1 MESRNK
7 GMGKVALGVLSSL
20 SESYTLLPFMVFSS
34 LISEKTGKVDFLVP
48 VIVIYSIE
56 RACLIGLRGLGEIRN
71 PQRIMKGGLSIAIL
85 GALLM
90 LISCYYYPLLMVS
103 AVLVGIGL
111 APLRA
116 MFVPLFSA
124 LVEKDK
130 ELKKAKN
137 IGTLLYLAIMVVA
150 MALGGLSLPVVPV
163 LFLLYLCYCLH
174 VVAAIDGDELFGKE
188 RAFDRSSSNPAFIVF
203 GILALVCLL
212 ILRQYQ
218 TSGISYLMWATPI
231 IVVTF
236 TAIEIY
242 RHRDYRDYSYSAYW
256 VGAVKSFLVLYSLV
270 YHTSVE
276 DGASA
281 MLVYLALAVSSMVSP
296 IVGKIMGR
304 KLGGKV
310 LIKLC
315 LILSSLFSFLL
326 VVPQAAISLL
336 GLFLSSTWANVI
348 SSEVG
353 ARYMEDSR
361 YIKNERALV
370 RFRLQTAG
378 SIIEQLCLF
387 FTIYIMGDVSIHEN
401 ILAPYAAGVPDA
413 WVSLPLRASGFI
425 CSLLLLAAAL
435 AIVFFSGK
443 RKAEVR

>member
-1 MESRNK
+1 M
-7 GMGKVALGVLSSL
+7 
-20 SESYTLLPFMVFSS
+20 
-34 LISEKTGKVDFLVP
+34 
-48 VIVIYSIE
+48 
-56 RACLIGLRGLGEIRN
+56 
-71 PQRIMKGGLSIAIL
+71 
-85 GALLM
+85 
-90 LISCYYYPLLMVS
+90 
-103 AVLVGIGL
+103 
-111 APLRA
+111 
-116 MFVPLFSA
+116 
-124 LVEKDK
+124 
-130 ELKKAKN
+130 
-137 IGTLLYLAIMVVA
+137 
-150 MALGGLSLPVVPV
+150 
-163 LFLLYLCYCLH
+163 
-174 VVAAIDGDELFGKE
+174 
-188 RAFDRSSSNPAFIVF
+188 
-203 GILALVCLL
+203 
-212 ILRQYQ
+212 
-218 TSGISYLMWATPI
+218 
-231 IVVTF
+231 
-236 TAIEIY
+236 
-242 RHRDYRDYSYSAYW
+242 
-256 VGAVKSFLVLYSLV
+256 LYSLV
-270 YHTSVE
+270 YHTSVG

-281 MLVYLALAVSSMVSP
+281 MLVYLAIAVSSMVSP

-326 VVPQAAISLL
+326 VVPQASISLL

-361 YIKNERALV
+361 YVKNERALV

-378 SIIEQLCLF
+378 SIIEQLFLF

>member
-85 GALLM
+85 GSFLM
-90 LISCYYYPLLMVS
+90 LISYYYYPLLMVS

-116 MFVPLFSA
+116 MFVPQFSA

-150 MALGGLSLPVVPV
+150 MALGGLSFPVVPV

-174 VVAAIDGDELFGKE
+174 VVTAIDGDDLFGKE

-203 GILALVCLL
+203 GILALPENIVIQVASSGEPNRMGKIPGLLIPFAITAVFSVLL
-212 ILRQYQ
+212 ILDD
-218 TSGISYLMWATPI
+218 M
-231 IVVTF
+231 
-236 TAIEIY
+236 
-242 RHRDYRDYSYSAYW
+242 
-256 VGAVKSFLVLYSLV
+256 
-270 YHTSVE
+270 E
-276 DGASA
+276 DK
-281 MLVYLALAVSSMVSP
+281 M
-296 IVGKIMGR
+296 K
-304 KLGGKV
+304 KH
-310 LIKLC
+310 LIG
-315 LILSSLFSFLL
+315 
-326 VVPQAAISLL
+326 SLL
-336 GLFLSSTWANVI
+336 GLVLLI
-348 SSEVG
+348 
-353 ARYMEDSR
+353 
-361 YIKNERALV
+361 L
-370 RFRLQTAG
+370 
-378 SIIEQLCLF
+378 
-387 FTIYIMGDVSIHEN
+387 TIGIN
-401 ILAPYAAGVPDA
+401 L
-413 WVSLPLRASGFI
+413 
-425 CSLLLLAAAL
+425 
-435 AIVFFSGK
+435 
-443 RKAEVR
+443 